1 MAKIDTD
8 LQELK
13 SFIGEQFGQVNKRLD
28 AMDAEI
34 GEQFGQV
41 NKRLDVMDVEIKEI
55 RLAQAKIEGRLEE
68 WKPSINKISDLAEKV
83 GELKNWRQIALVVI
97 TGTFGS
103 LFGWF
108 LRGGK

>member
-1 MAKIDTD
+1 MAKTD
-8 LQELK
+8 IELQELK
-13 SFIGEQFGQVNKRLD
+13 SFIGEQFGQVNKRFD

-34 GEQFGQV
+34 
-41 NKRLDVMDVEIKEI
+41 KEI
-55 RLAQAKIEGRLEE
+55 RIAQAKIEDRLEE

-97 TGTFGS
+97 IGTFGS
-103 LFGWF
+103 LFDWF

>member
-1 MAKIDTD
+1 MAKTDTD

-13 SFIGEQFGQVNKRLD
+13 NLINTRLD
-28 AMDAEI
+28 KIENKVDTLRDEVASLKI
-34 GEQFGQV
+34 G
-41 NKRLDVMDVEIKEI
+41 
-55 RLAQAKIEGRLEE
+55 QAKIEARLEE

-83 GELKNWRQIALVVI
+83 GELKNWRQIALIVI

-108 LRGGK
+108 LRGGRF

>member
-1 MAKIDTD
+1 MAKTDTD

-13 SFIGEQFGQVNKRLD
+13 TYLGEQFGQVNKRLD
-28 AMDAEI
+28 DIEVKVKNLEDELKEELNQVRLSQAEI
-34 GEQFGQV
+34 KGT
-41 NKRLDVMDVEIKEI
+41 
-55 RLAQAKIEGRLEE
+55 LEA
-68 WKPSINKISDLAEKV
+68 WKPSINKVSDLAEKV

-108 LRGGK
+108 LRGGNN

>member
-1 MAKIDTD
+1 MAKTDTD

-13 SFIGEQFGQVNKRLD
+13 DLINSRFDAIDKRFNIVERKFDKL
-28 AMDAEI
+28 EERVKTI
-34 GEQFGQV
+34 EES
-41 NKRLDVMDVEIKEI
+41 LLEIKGKMTI
-55 RLAQAKIEGRLEE
+55 IE
-68 WKPSINKISDLAEKV
+68 PSVLKLPDLAEKV

-108 LRGGK
+108 LRGERSMRSQS